1 MTKKQAVE
9 RIVKNL
15 HMSFDCEDYVVQTIG
30 RLGCGDKIDLE
41 TAKVIEEVVR
51 KELRS

>member
-1 MTKKQAVE
+1 MTKQQAID
-9 RIVKNL
+9 RIVKRL
-15 HMSFDCEDYVVQTIG
+15 HMPFDCEDYVIQTIG

-41 TAKVIEEVVR
+41 TANVIEEVVK